1 MTTTNDVWGAVTG
14 QLSRDYATGLNTAVE
29 ACERWTS
36 DRSKLALIIR
46 HANGERE
53 SLTYYELA
61 KQAAQVTEV
70 LKRSGL
76 KRGDRVAGVLSRQRE
91 AWLTALAA
99 WRAGI
104 VYVPIFTGFG
114 SDAVAQ
120 RLGEANV
127 TTVVVDYRSRAVVDE
142 ALGQIDRDIAV
153 ICVAG
158 PQGVGMMRGDWS
170 FWSEVD
176 RISTVSEVVATS
188 ASETATLMFTSGT
201 TSTPKSCLIPHSG
214 FVSLIPFVRAV
225 MNLRPSD
232 LLFSTSDSGWS
243 YGLYTSGVVPMSLGF
258 PRLIYTGDFS
268 PRDWL
273 TVIDDED
280 ASFVAG
286 APSAFRGLA
295 RYAASHRVADSL
307 RGATCAGEALDED
320 TASAWGAMGRGP
332 LLDGY
337 GLTEVG
343 MVLANFA
350 NQPSPP
356 IPGTLSGPVPGFEVE
371 LHDEHGRLVTQGQI
385 GQIVVRRP
393 PFQLSIGY
401 DNRASAWEERWSDDW
416 FMTGDLARI
425 DEAGRWHYVGRD
437 DDVIVTSGYNVGPA
451 EVEAALLQHPG
462 VAEAAAVSMPDPE
475 RGHVVRAF
483 VVRAVGAPPDDELT
497 KKLQDIV
504 RARVG
509 RHAYPRIIEYVESL
523 PRTATGKVRRAVL
536 RELSKPE

>member
-1 MTTTNDVWGAVTG
+1 
-14 QLSRDYATGLNTAVE
+14 
-29 ACERWTS
+29 
-36 DRSKLALIIR
+36 
-46 HANGERE
+46 
-53 SLTYYELA
+53 
-61 KQAAQVTEV
+61 
-70 LKRSGL
+70 
-76 KRGDRVAGVLSRQRE
+76 
-91 AWLTALAA
+91 
-99 WRAGI
+99 
-104 VYVPIFTGFG
+104 
-114 SDAVAQ
+114 
-120 RLGEANV
+120 
-127 TTVVVDYRSRAVVDE
+127 
-142 ALGQIDRDIAV
+142 
-153 ICVAG
+153 
-158 PQGVGMMRGDWS
+158 
-170 FWSEVD
+170 
-176 RISTVSEVVATS
+176 
-188 ASETATLMFTSGT
+188 
-201 TSTPKSCLIPHSG
+201 
-214 FVSLIPFVRAV
+214 
-225 MNLRPSD
+225 
-232 LLFSTSDSGWS
+232 
-243 YGLYTSGVVPMSLGF
+243 
-258 PRLIYTGDFS
+258 
-268 PRDWL
+268 
-273 TVIDDED
+273 
-280 ASFVAG
+280 
-286 APSAFRGLA
+286 
-295 RYAASHRVADSL
+295 
-307 RGATCAGEALDED
+307 
-320 TASAWGAMGRGP
+320 MGRGP